1 MISSRFAL
9 SANLMVGSDDRRVV
23 RGLGGYE
30 RTLLVTEGH
39 QRKWEDK
46 KRERR
51 YETTRQMTCSAARL
65 EYQTMDDSAL
75 IVNLAEKAKE
85 TASEVSRHRGPMSLN
100 VIVDNQRLSPNG
112 SADIKEPGSKRKQG
126 QLMTPHSHTV
136 VAMDPSSLT
145 VSLLSGDSSVKSVK
159 SFKSFNTSEGS
170 VRRTSL
176 SIDQQSDYP
185 RLETSIPSGLMIHP
199 SIKITA
205 ENSPRELLVGPRDL
219 WLVYRLAVS
228 DGTLGIAKEEAG
240 KVMSLE
246 SLIDIKAFSREGLA
260 SGFRSPSTRSQT
272 RVMVGI

>member
-1 MISSRFAL
+1 
-9 SANLMVGSDDRRVV
+9 
-23 RGLGGYE
+23 
-30 RTLLVTEGH
+30 
-39 QRKWEDK
+39 
-46 KRERR
+46 
-51 YETTRQMTCSAARL
+51 
-65 EYQTMDDSAL
+65 
-75 IVNLAEKAKE
+75 
-85 TASEVSRHRGPMSLN
+85 
-100 VIVDNQRLSPNG
+100 
-112 SADIKEPGSKRKQG
+112 
-126 QLMTPHSHTV
+126 MTPHSHTV

-260 SGFRSPSTRSQT
+260 SAFEVLRQGHKRVSWSESRGAIFSTSGRNNPGWNGSEYCGSTLQAKSACSTR
-272 RVMVGI
+272 R